1 MKSTLARFWS
11 KNFFVTFAVFLLA
24 SCGRSGISWTEEVRL
39 QSGEIIVVQRTAKT
53 KAFGELGGSGG
64 WENQGM
70 TLEIVA
76 PKKPD
81 NPPIW
86 NYPFVPLVFDQD
98 PETKE
103 WLVVATFYSCTSWYG
118 LGRPKLPYTEYRLK
132 HGAWVQQTLSATLVG
147 RKGNMLT
154 DIRSSG
160 EPHHTLASKAERMA
174 DGRITKDYKE
184 VVDQWSTSC

>member
-1 MKSTLARFWS
+1 MKSNLARFWR
-11 KNFFVTFAVFLLA
+11 KNFFAIFAACLLV
-24 SCGRSGISWTEEVRL
+24 SCGRSDLSWTEEVQL
-39 QSGEIIVVQRTAKT
+39 QSGEVIVVHRTAKT

-70 TLEIVA
+70 ALEILT
-76 PKKPD
+76 PKKSD

-86 NYPFVPLVFDQD
+86 SYPFVPLVFDQD

-103 WLVVATFYSCTSWYG
+103 WFVVATFYSCTSWYE

-132 HGAWVQQTLSATLVG
+132 RGAWVQQTLSAALIG

-160 EPHHTLASKAERMA
+160 EPNHTLASKAERMA
-174 DGRITKDYKE
+174 DGRIAPKYRK
-184 VVDQWSTSC
+184 VVDKWTTGC

>member
-1 MKSTLARFWS
+1 MKSTGLRLWS
-11 KNFFVTFAVFLLA
+11 KSFFATFAACLLA
-24 SCGRSGISWTEEVRL
+24 SCGRSGISWTEEVQL
-39 QSGEIIVVQRTAKT
+39 QNGEVIVVQRTAKT

-81 NPPIW
+81 NPPNW

-103 WLVVATFYSCTSWYG
+103 WLVVATFYSCTSWYE

-132 HGAWVQQTLSATLVG
+132 HGTWVQQALSATLVG

-160 EPHHTLASKAERMA
+160 EPNHTLASKAQRMA
-174 DGRITKDYKE
+174 DGRIAPKYRK
-184 VVDQWSTSC
+184 VVDKWTTGC